1 MFKHLTG
8 SEVSTRRVP
17 LSRLPGGNEKWIPGF
32 WLAVLVLVSPS
43 HGGSVNNRDLVNNP
57 NPGDTPAIPHL
68 LLLTVEAELQMDPQ
82 ERDNTTGT
90 DDNTENN
97 KLIYVFDN

>member
-43 HGGSVNNRDLVNNP
+43 HGGSVNNRDLVMFKVLHVMFKALKV
-57 NPGDTPAIPHL
+57 TFH
-68 LLLTVEAELQMDPQ
+68 VMFE
-82 ERDNTTGT
+82 
-90 DDNTENN
+90 
-97 KLIYVFDN
+97 VFHVMFK